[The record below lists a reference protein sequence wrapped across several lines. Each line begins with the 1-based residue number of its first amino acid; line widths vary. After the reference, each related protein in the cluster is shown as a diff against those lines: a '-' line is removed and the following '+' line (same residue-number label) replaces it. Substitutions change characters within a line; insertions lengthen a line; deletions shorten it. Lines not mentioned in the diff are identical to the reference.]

1 MDSVRSGSLFG
12 QILSIIDRKRF
23 ERLVAEHKTDRG
35 AKGLRSWDQMVAML
49 FCHMAQARSLREIS
63 TGLLCCEGKLRH
75 LGMEKSPG
83 RSTLSYANAHRDWK
97 LYRALFYELFGQCR
111 QVAPRHRFAFKNK
124 LLSLDATIIELCAS
138 AFDWAKFRAGKGAV
152 KLHVMLDHDG
162 YLPCFAHITEGAQ
175 HELKVAQNLELPK
188 GAIVAMDRGYNDY
201 HLFEKWTKQ
210 GVYFVTRL
218 KDNASYFSTKKLFSA
233 TTGFIRRDELIE
245 FEVFTAGRKIKE
257 TYRRVEV
264 WLEDKQ
270 EIMVLLTNHLTLSP
284 LTIAAIYKERWQIEL
299 FFKTLKQNLRL
310 KTFVGTS
317 ANAVHIQIW
326 TALIALLL
334 TQFLKLKS
342 SFSWA
347 LSNLVALL
355 RWNLFTYRNLWK
367 WLNAPFDTPPLNQDL
382 EQLTFVL
389 DSSPP

>member
-1 MDSVRSGSLFG
+1 MNSVRSCSLFG

-23 ERLVAEHKTDRG
+23 ERLVVEHKTDRG

-49 FCHMAQARSLREIS
+49 FCQMAQARSLREIS
-63 TGLLCCEGKLRH
+63 AGLLCCEGKLKH
-75 LGMEKSPG
+75 LGMDKAPV
-83 RSTLSYANAHRDWK
+83 RSTLSYANGHRSWK
-97 LYRALFYELFGQCR
+97 LYQALFYELFGQCR
-111 QVAPRHRFAFKNK
+111 QIAPGHRFKFKNK

-201 HLFEKWTKQ
+201 HLFEKWTRQ

-218 KDNASYFSTKKLFSA
+218 KDNASYFPTKTLSNA
-233 TTGFIRRDELIE
+233 RTGFIRRDELIE

-257 TYRRVEV
+257 TYRRVEI

-284 LTIAAIYKERWQIEL
+284 QTIAAIYKERWQIEL

-355 RWNLFTYRNLWK
+355 RWNLFTYRNLWN
-367 WLNAPFDTPPLNQDL
+367 WLNAPFDTLPENQDSD
-382 EQLTFVL
+382 QLTFVL